1 MLNRKCGFNIMLV
14 CFLASVLYSSCLS
27 AGAKA
32 PAKAA
37 SSNSMYEKRNLGP
50 NINTVYDEILPV
62 ISPDGKTLYYCR
74 RWHPENVGEEKKED
88 IWYSRLNPDGSWAK
102 SVNIGPPLN
111 NEYGNAVCSVTPDG
125 NTLLLAGDYADG
137 SELKHGLLLSNR
149 TKTGWSQPALISIKN
164 FYYNNQ
170 YISYCLTNDGSK
182 LIIGMERNDSYGG
195 LDIYVSF
202 RETET
207 EWSEPMNLGPRINT
221 PEDETSPF
229 LAADGSTMYFS
240 SKGHSGFGDYD
251 VYLSRLQ
258 DDTWKNWSEPENLG
272 ENVNTPLGDA
282 NYMIPAE
289 GDYAYFSSKTES
301 IGGWDIFRI
310 LMPKEARPKPVVM
323 VSGIVSNKMTK
334 EPVGSSITYQTFPE
348 GENFG
353 WARSNPSNGEFK
365 IALPAGSVYRILVDA
380 DGFVT
385 SAKNVD
391 LSKIEKF
398 SEITENFEL
407 NPADSLIDVV
417 RKLDFND
424 LNELSKVPD
433 YLDILPQDVLQKEIF
448 DKFTIY
454 FDFGKFPLDAKFYPG
469 LGYIVNIMKK
479 YPAFRL
485 SIVGN
490 TDSIGRPENN
500 LKLSEKRAKA
510 VAEYLTKNGIAKKRI
525 STKGMG
531 QTNPI
536 ATNETEEGRG
546 KNRRV
551 VFYVLKK

>member
-1 MLNRKCGFNIMLV
+1 MLNRNRGFNIILV
-14 CFLASVLYSSCLS
+14 CFTFLVLYSSCFALNWKS
-27 AGAKA
+27 AANTENNR
-32 PAKAA
+32 P
-37 SSNSMYEKRNLGP
+37 MYEKRNLGT

-74 RWHPENVGEEKKED
+74 RWHPENIGEDKKED
-88 IWYSRLNPDGSWAK
+88 IWYSKLNPDGTWGKA
-102 SVNIGPPLN
+102 VNIGSPLN

-125 NTLLLAGDYADG
+125 NTLLLVGDYKVG
-137 SELKHGLLLSNR
+137 TELKHGLFLSNR
-149 TKTGWSQPALISIKN
+149 TKTGWSQPLMLSIQN
-164 FYYNNQ
+164 FYYNNN
-170 YISYCLTNDGSK
+170 YLSYCLTNDGSK
-182 LIIGMERNDSYGG
+182 LIIGMERDDSYGG
-195 LDIYVSF
+195 LDLYISF

-207 EWSEPMNLGPRINT
+207 DWSEPMNMGSQINT
-221 PEDETSPF
+221 AEDETSPF
-229 LAADGSTMYFS
+229 LAADGVTLYFS
-240 SKGHSGFGDYD
+240 SKGHDGYGDYD
-251 VYLSRLQ
+251 VYLSRMQ
-258 DDTWKNWSEPENLG
+258 DDSWKNWSAPENLG

-289 GDYAYFSSKTES
+289 GDFAYFSSKNES

-310 LMPKEARPKPVVM
+310 IMPKESRPKPVVM
-323 VSGIVSNKMTK
+323 VSGIVSNKLTK
-334 EPVGSSITYQTFPE
+334 EPVGASITYQTFPD

-353 WARSNPSNGEFK
+353 WARSNPANGEYK
-365 IALPAGSVYRILVDA
+365 IALPAGSLYRILVDA

-385 SAKNVD
+385 EARNVD
-391 LSKIEKF
+391 ISNNSNFGEK
-398 SEITENFEL
+398 TENFEL

-417 RKLDFND
+417 RRLNFDD

-454 FDFGKFPLDAKFYPG
+454 FDFGKFPLDTKFYPG

-490 TDSIGRPENN
+490 TDSIGRPESN

-510 VAEYLTKNGIAKKRI
+510 VAEFLIKKGIDKKRI

-536 ATNETEEGRG
+536 ASNETEEGRS

-551 VFYVLKK
+551 VFYVMKK